1 MRGAALAL
9 MLAAGALS
17 ARECELKTLEWTAF
31 KTPLKT
37 GVSGTFERIAYIPAK
52 ESCLEGSRAIINK
65 HSVTTGNAARDKT
78 LDMAFFS
85 KLPGDIT
92 AKIEAVKK
100 DRLDVAITLGGI
112 TKIVPFHYKKE
123 GDTHKAHGVIDLLD
137 FAADDA
143 LRSINRACY
152 DLHEGKTW
160 SDVEL
165 RFEIKEGGAKPAGE
179 REMHKSML

>member
-1 MRGAALAL
+1 MGKKVALLALAAALF
-9 MLAAGALS
+9 GA
-17 ARECELKTLEWTAF
+17 ECELRLLEWRAF
-31 KTPLKT
+31 KTPLKI
-37 GVSGTFERIAYIPAK
+37 GVKGTFDRIAYIPPK
-52 ESCLEGSRAIINK
+52 NGCLEGARVLINK
-65 HSVTTGNAARDKT
+65 HSVDTGNEVRDKT

-123 GDTHKAHGVIDLLD
+123 DDTHKAHGVIDLLD
-137 FAADDA
+137 FAAGDA

-179 REMHKSML
+179 SEIHKSML